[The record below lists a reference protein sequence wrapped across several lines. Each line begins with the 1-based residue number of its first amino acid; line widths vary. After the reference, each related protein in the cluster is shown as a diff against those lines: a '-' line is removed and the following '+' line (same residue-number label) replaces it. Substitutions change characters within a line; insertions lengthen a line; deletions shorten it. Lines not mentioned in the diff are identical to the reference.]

1 MSTDVATSPG
11 AGPQNLSEYPTRD
24 EVQAPAALLSGLE
37 PALPPAPSPL
47 GQAITALIIFGPIVG
62 IVLGTA
68 ALIRTGGVSI
78 LDLVLLVV
86 FYALSGHGLTAGYHR
101 MLTHRAFKGAR
112 WVKITLVLCGSFGF
126 EGSVNGWIA
135 NHRRHHAFTD
145 RVGDPHSP
153 YAYDERPM
161 GLVVGAIHAHV
172 GWLFQGQ
179 ATDEQRWAPD
189 CLADRDLVVISNLFP
204 LWCVLSLAL
213 PTFIAWCFTGT
224 LSGAVGGLVW
234 GGLIRMFLLHHSTF
248 AVNSVCHIWGKR
260 PFTTTAS
267 DRSTNFAPLFLLSM
281 GENWHNLH
289 HSAPTLAR
297 FGVDRWQVDS
307 TGRLIWLLERTGAV
321 WDVRWPEARRLA
333 QRRRGLSP
341 VASESPVGVPAG

>member
-1 MSTDVATSPG
+1 MSTDDVRGVNAG
-11 AGPQNLSEYPTRD
+11 APSSLAYPSSD
-24 EVQAPAALLSGLE
+24 DVQAPAALLSGLE
-37 PALPPAPSPL
+37 PALAPAPSLL
-47 GQAITALIIFGPIVG
+47 GQAFTALIVFGPIAGV
-62 IVLGTA
+62 VLA
-68 ALIRTGGVSI
+68 AVALFRTGGVSV

-86 FYALSGHGLTAGYHR
+86 FYALTGHGLTAGYHR

-126 EGSVNGWIA
+126 EGSVNGWVA

-153 YAYDERPM
+153 YAYDEKEM
-161 GLVVGAIHAHV
+161 GLVVGALHAHV

-179 ATDEQRWAPD
+179 ATDERRWASD
-189 CLADRDLVVISNLFP
+189 VLADRDLVVLSNLFP
-204 LWCVLSLAL
+204 LWCVLSLVL
-213 PTFIAWCFTGT
+213 PAFIGWCFTGT
-224 LSGAVGGLVW
+224 LSGAIGGLIW

-260 PFTTTAS
+260 PFTTRAA

-297 FGVDRWQVDS
+297 FGVDRGQVDS
-307 TGRLIWLLERTGAV
+307 TGRLIWLLERVGAV
-321 WDVRWPEARRLA
+321 WDVRWPDASRLA
-333 QRRRGLSP
+333 QRRRSP
-341 VASESPVGVPAG
+341 LATPLAVAVRAG

>member
-1 MSTDVATSPG
+1 MSTDVESGTDAAVPS
-11 AGPQNLSEYPTRD
+11 SMSYPTRD
-24 EVQAPAALLSGLE
+24 EVQPSSELLSGLE
-37 PALPPAPSPL
+37 PALPPAPNIF
-47 GQAITALIIFGPIVG
+47 GQLFTALIVFGPIAGVV
-62 IVLGTA
+62 IVAA
-68 ALIRTGGVSI
+68 ALFGRGGVTI

-112 WVKITLVLCGSFGF
+112 WVKIALSICGSMGF
-126 EGSVNGWIA
+126 EGSVNGWVA

-145 RVGDPHSP
+145 RIGDPHSP
-153 YAYDERPM
+153 YAYDAKPM
-161 GLVVGAIHAHV
+161 GLVIGAVHAHV

-189 CLADRDLVVISNLFP
+189 LVADHDLVVISNLFP

-213 PTFIAWCFTGT
+213 PTAIGWAFTGT
-224 LSGAVGGLVW
+224 LGGALGGLLW
-234 GGLIRMFLLHHSTF
+234 GGLIRTFLLHHSTF

-260 PFTTTAS
+260 PFTTATA

-297 FGVDRWQVDS
+297 FGVDRGQMDS
-307 TGRLIWLLERTGAV
+307 TGRLIWMLERCGAV
-321 WDVRWPEARRLA
+321 WDVRWPDAARLA
-333 QRRRGLSP
+333 QRRRATVLSP
-341 VASESPVGVPAG
+341 RAA